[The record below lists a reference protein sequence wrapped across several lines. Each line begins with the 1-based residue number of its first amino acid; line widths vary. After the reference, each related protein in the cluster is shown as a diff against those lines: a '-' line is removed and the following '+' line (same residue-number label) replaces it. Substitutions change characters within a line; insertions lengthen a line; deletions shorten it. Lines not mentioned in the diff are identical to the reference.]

1 MKNEPIIVDISSRKV
16 SIFENQYIPVQRKQ
30 GKKITGTGVTKQV
43 KIASFKRDE
52 VSIPAEIQESLTD
65 RQIQFLKTELI
76 NAYEA
81 DIAPTINKEFHERI
95 TRLHD
100 NLLLIHLLEIESDDI
115 KVVSEILSKMKK
127 QKKKQT
133 E

>member
-30 GKKITGTGVTKQV
+30 GKKITGYM
-43 KIASFKRDE
+43 DE